1 MYQMPGEERVVSRG
15 STAWASRAIL
25 RCVPRLGGQL
35 WVGVARS
42 ESGFKGIVLGL
53 SRADVEWA
61 LQAHLVPAQLIAF
74 SPISTWVLGLSRDK
88 LLKRMDL
95 SEHHVSRAT
104 PILLSLWGFVAL
116 AFFLTVAS
124 FLGYALS
131 ADRVA
136 LILLTVF
143 LGAVA
148 IVASVLSAVRRKRA
162 GAAERATA
170 SPHDDLPWI
179 PDFPLDIAL
188 WPEVAVV
195 VLAVVLLGVL
205 AAFVFFLVWLPIL
218 FLVISLI
225 TFGTWWRIHRG
236 TFVMAMEDRPP
247 KLRGVGE
254 DLLTRGAI
262 LSRTWDIH
270 LEGAT
275 LRTANE
281 RRRSYARARRFFL
294 FLGIASLALAG
305 LVVGSRFLPSVG
317 WTYMIIPTAGVAML
331 LSTALVATIYRLRF
345 R

>member
-1 MYQMPGEERVVSRG
+1 MYLMPGEERVVSRG
-15 STAWASRAIL
+15 ATAWASRAIL
-25 RCVPRLGGQL
+25 RCVLRLGGQL

-61 LQAHLVPAQLIAF
+61 LQAHLIPAQLIAF

-148 IVASVLSAVRRKRA
+148 FIASLLSAVRRKRA

-170 SPHDDLPWI
+170 GPHDDLPWI
-179 PDFPLDIAL
+179 PYFPLDIGL
-188 WPEVAVV
+188 WPEVAGGGVPV
-195 VLAVVLLGVL
+195 GLPRRLGAL
-205 AAFVFFLVWLPIL
+205 VFFLL
-218 FLVISLI
+218 LVS
-225 TFGTWWRIHRG
+225 
-236 TFVMAMEDRPP
+236 P
-247 KLRGVGE
+247 
-254 DLLTRGAI
+254 
-262 LSRTWDIH
+262 
-270 LEGAT
+270 
-275 LRTANE
+275 
-281 RRRSYARARRFFL
+281 FF
-294 FLGIASLALAG
+294 F
-305 LVVGSRFLPSVG
+305 
-317 WTYMIIPTAGVAML
+317 
-331 LSTALVATIYRLRF
+331 
-345 R
+345 

>member
-1 MYQMPGEERVVSRG
+1 
-15 STAWASRAIL
+15 
-25 RCVPRLGGQL
+25 
-35 WVGVARS
+35 
-42 ESGFKGIVLGL
+42 
-53 SRADVEWA
+53 
-61 LQAHLVPAQLIAF
+61 
-74 SPISTWVLGLSRDK
+74 
-88 LLKRMDL
+88 MDL

-195 VLAVVLLGVL
+195 VPAVLLLRGL
-205 AAFVFFLVWLPIL
+205 AAGLFFLLLLSVL
-218 FLVISLI
+218 FFVVCVF
-225 TFGTWWRIHRG
+225 TFCPRGGIPRG
-236 TFVMAMEDRPP
+236 TFVMAME
-247 KLRGVGE
+247 
-254 DLLTRGAI
+254 
-262 LSRTWDIH
+262 
-270 LEGAT
+270 
-275 LRTANE
+275 
-281 RRRSYARARRFFL
+281 
-294 FLGIASLALAG
+294 
-305 LVVGSRFLPSVG
+305 
-317 WTYMIIPTAGVAML
+317 
-331 LSTALVATIYRLRF
+331 YR
-345 R
+345 

>member
-1 MYQMPGEERVVSRG
+1 MHQMPWEERVVSRG
-15 STAWASRAIL
+15 SIARTSRAIL
-25 RCVPRLGGQL
+25 RCILRLGGQL
-35 WVGVARS
+35 WSVVRS
-42 ESGFKGIVLGL
+42 EGGFKGIVLGL

-61 LQAHLVPAQLIAF
+61 LQALLVPAQLVAF

-95 SEHHVSRAT
+95 SEHHVSSAT
-104 PILLSLWGFVAL
+104 PILLCIWGFFAL

-131 ADRVA
+131 ASRVV

-143 LGAVA
+143 LAAVA
-148 IVASVLSAVRRKRA
+148 IAASVSSAVRRKGA

-170 SPHDDLPWI
+170 SPLDGLPWI
-179 PDFPLDIAL
+179 PDIPLDIAL

-225 TFGTWWRIHRG
+225 TFGAWWRIHRA
-236 TFVMAMEDRPP
+236 TFVTAMEDRPP

-262 LSRTWDIH
+262 LSLLGNRELSPGGVGGRIQVSSIDRMDLH
-270 LEGAT
+270 DH
-275 LRTANE
+275 AN
-281 RRRSYARARRFFL
+281 RRR
-294 FLGIASLALAG
+294 GDVSLH
-305 LVVGSRFLPSVG
+305 RTRCNDLPSQTPLV
-317 WTYMIIPTAGVAML
+317 
-331 LSTALVATIYRLRF
+331 LSRSKGFKAITECDASQ
-345 R
+345 

>member
-1 MYQMPGEERVVSRG
+1 MPWEERVVSRG
-15 STAWASRAIL
+15 PIARASWAIL
-25 RCVPRLGGQL
+25 RCVLRLGGQS

-61 LQAHLVPAQLIAF
+61 LQAHLVPAQLVAF

-95 SEHHVSRAT
+95 SEHHVSSAT
-104 PILLSLWGFVAL
+104 PILLCIWGFVAL

-131 ADRVA
+131 ASRVA
-136 LILLTVF
+136 LVLLTVF
-143 LGAVA
+143 LAAAA
-148 IVASVLSAVRRKRA
+148 IAASVSSAVRRKKA
-162 GAAERATA
+162 GAAERPTA

-179 PDFPLDIAL
+179 PDIPLDIAL

-195 VLAVVLLGVL
+195 VLAVILLGVL

-225 TFGTWWRIHRG
+225 TFGAWWRIHRA
-236 TFVMAMEDRPP
+236 TFVTAMEDRPP

-270 LEGAT
+270 LEDAT
-275 LRTANE
+275 LRTATE

-305 LVVGSRFLPSVG
+305 LVVGSRFLPSIE
-317 WTYMIIPTAGVAML
+317 WTYMIMPTAGVAMFL
-331 LSTALVATIYRLRF
+331 FTALVATIYRLRL

>member
-1 MYQMPGEERVVSRG
+1 MSFREAQSPGHLGLSSGAFFVLAG
-15 STAWASRAIL
+15 SYGS
-25 RCVPRLGGQL
+25 
-35 WVGVARS
+35 VARS
-42 ESGFKGIVLGL
+42 EGGFKGIVLGL

-61 LQAHLVPAQLIAF
+61 LQAHLVPAQLVAF

-95 SEHHVSRAT
+95 SEHHVSSAT
-104 PILLSLWGFVAL
+104 PILLCIWGFFAL

-131 ADRVA
+131 ASRVV

-143 LGAVA
+143 LAAVA
-148 IVASVLSAVRRKRA
+148 IAASVSSAVRRKGA

-170 SPHDDLPWI
+170 SPHDGLPWI
-179 PDFPLDIAL
+179 PDIPLDIAL

-225 TFGTWWRIHRG
+225 TFGAWWRIHRA
-236 TFVMAMEDRPP
+236 TFVTAMEDRPP

-270 LEGAT
+270 LEDAT
-275 LRTANE
+275 LRTATE

-305 LVVGSRFLPSVG
+305 LVVGSRFLPSIE
-317 WTYMIIPTAGVAML
+317 WTYMIMPTAGVAMFL
-331 LSTALVATIYRLRF
+331 FTALVATIYRLRL

>member
-1 MYQMPGEERVVSRG
+1 MPWEERVVSRG
-15 STAWASRAIL
+15 PIARASWAIL
-25 RCVPRLGGQL
+25 RCVLRLGGQS

-124 FLGYALS
+124 LLGYDLS
-131 ADRVA
+131 ADRVS

-143 LGAVA
+143 LGSGA

-162 GAAERATA
+162 GAAERCTA

-188 WPEVAVV
+188 LPEVAGLGLPV
-195 VLAVVLLGVL
+195 VLPRAPSPRLFFSPL
-205 AAFVFFLVWLPIL
+205 ASPFF
-218 FLVISLI
+218 
-225 TFGTWWRIHRG
+225 
-236 TFVMAMEDRPP
+236 
-247 KLRGVGE
+247 
-254 DLLTRGAI
+254 
-262 LSRTWDIH
+262 
-270 LEGAT
+270 
-275 LRTANE
+275 
-281 RRRSYARARRFFL
+281 
-294 FLGIASLALAG
+294 
-305 LVVGSRFLPSVG
+305 
-317 WTYMIIPTAGVAML
+317 
-331 LSTALVATIYRLRF
+331 
-345 R
+345 